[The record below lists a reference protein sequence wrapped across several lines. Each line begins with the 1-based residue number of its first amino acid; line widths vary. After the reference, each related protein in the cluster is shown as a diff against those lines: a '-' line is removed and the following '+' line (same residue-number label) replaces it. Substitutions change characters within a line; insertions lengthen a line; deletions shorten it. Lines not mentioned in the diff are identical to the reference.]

1 MTTSKP
7 DTQELVKHY
16 LHNSLQ
22 QCGLTDPA
30 VCEVLVVPVLR
41 LLEQAWDAG
50 NYADKTQEN
59 PWRGYT
65 LSQIVTTTEK

>member
-7 DTQELVKHY
+7 HSEELVKHY

-22 QCGLTDPA
+22 HCGVTDPA
-30 VCEVLVVPVLR
+30 VCEVLVRPVLR
-41 LLEQAWDAG
+41 LLAQAWDAG
-50 NYADKTQEN
+50 NHANKTDEN
-59 PWRGYT
+59 PWHEYI